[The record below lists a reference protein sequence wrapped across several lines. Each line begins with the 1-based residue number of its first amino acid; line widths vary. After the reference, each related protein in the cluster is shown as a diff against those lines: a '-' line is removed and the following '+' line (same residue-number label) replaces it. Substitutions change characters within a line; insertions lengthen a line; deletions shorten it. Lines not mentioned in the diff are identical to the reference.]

1 MVEVDSSVGNIEG
14 ALETI
19 RKESSYFQIIT
30 TDYKV
35 VTTVQHSAFKKNLM
49 SFCELSEIDI
59 CMSAPTSQQRS
70 LELQHFA
77 KIKL

>member
-1 MVEVDSSVGNIEG
+1 MPGYEFMVEVDSSVGNIEG

-35 VTTVQHSAFKKNLM
+35 ETT
-49 SFCELSEIDI
+49 
-59 CMSAPTSQQRS
+59 
-70 LELQHFA
+70 
-77 KIKL
+77 